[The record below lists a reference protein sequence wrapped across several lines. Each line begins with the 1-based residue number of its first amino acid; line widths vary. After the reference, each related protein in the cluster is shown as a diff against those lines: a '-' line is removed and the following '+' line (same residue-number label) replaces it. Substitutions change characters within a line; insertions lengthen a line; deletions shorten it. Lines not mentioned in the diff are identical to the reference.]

1 MFSMTVDPQQRPHL
15 AEPAGLHTHAL
26 ENLRFIRETMERS
39 SSFTAVPG
47 KGGVAMGITA
57 LIASYMASRS
67 STAEAW
73 MAIWLMEALLAVAI
87 GVVAIFGKAQKAQLP
102 IFSVPG
108 RRFALSLAPP
118 MLAGGVLT
126 VVLFR
131 ADQIQVIPGLWLLMY
146 GTGVM
151 TGGAF
156 SIRIVPV
163 MGLCFVLM
171 GIIALLSPAAWS
183 NAFLAAGFGG
193 LHILFGTLIARRYG
207 G

>member
-1 MFSMTVDPQQRPHL
+1 MFSMTVDPQHRPYL
-15 AEPAGLHTHAL
+15 QNAPGLHTRAL

-39 SSFTAVPG
+39 SAFTAVPG
-47 KGGVAMGITA
+47 KGGVVMGVTA
-57 LIASYMASRS
+57 LIAAYVASRS
-67 STAEAW
+67 SSVETW
-73 MAIWLMEALLAVAI
+73 MASWLMEALLALTI
-87 GVVAIFGKAQKAQLP
+87 GVVAILQKARKARLP

-108 RRFALSLAPP
+108 RKFALSLTPP
-118 MLAGGVLT
+118 MLAGAVLT
-126 VVLFR
+126 AVLYR
-131 ADQIQVIPGLWLLMY
+131 TDQIQVIPGLWLLMY

-151 TGGAF
+151 TGGTF
-156 SIRIVPV
+156 SIRIVPA
-163 MGLCFVLM
+163 MGLCFVLL

>member
-1 MFSMTVDPQQRPHL
+1 MTVDPQRRPYL
-15 AEPAGLHTHAL
+15 ADPPGLHTHAL
-26 ENLRFIRETMERS
+26 ENLQFIRATMERS

-47 KGGVAMGITA
+47 KGGVVMGITA
-57 LIASYMASRS
+57 LIAAYGASRS
-67 STAEAW
+67 SSAEVW
-73 MAIWLMEALLAVAI
+73 MARWLMEALLALAI
-87 GVVAIFGKAQKAQLP
+87 GIVAIFWKARRAQLP
-102 IFSVPG
+102 VFSVPG
-108 RRFALSLAPP
+108 RKFALSLTPP
-118 MLAGGVLT
+118 LLAGAVLT
-126 VVLFR
+126 VALYR

-156 SIRIVPV
+156 SIRIIPL
-163 MGLCFVLM
+163 MGLCFAIL
-171 GIIALLSPAAWS
+171 GIIALLSPASWS